1 MPEPRDEASR
11 PAVLSKVVGLA
22 SVPVTQT
29 SLAYGGLEDYDVFYP
44 DSAASGSTPNAT
56 MGWYATGRAD
66 AMTDISESFIKV
78 TGYYH
83 VKANLVVPSSSGDPV
98 VTYGVSA
105 TTPPFLSSALFNDV
119 QITLNGTV
127 AMQTQGDAQPYSS
140 LASVIRS
147 ESYSDRMT
155 GDYTKG
161 YILDNPG
168 TSNVTGVTSLTSAAI
183 PNTGGFDRQALYIGV
198 ATAAT
203 PGKDSTRQF
212 STTVRLADLGF
223 RCHSW
228 LPPNVQ
234 MRIRARRAKNN
245 FLIQGDATD
254 LENCAPADIAGAKSP
269 VFTITAANLYM
280 SRKRLDESALMSLNS
295 WWLSNNAKVPYTK
308 IQTSVN
314 FFSAATT
321 SITLNNQL
329 AGKTPDCVYAFLVG
343 QQAYKGDSAGADP
356 AFFLAPNAH
365 TAWLQVA
372 IQVGGGRTYPI
383 QPVVMQTSDG
393 ALLPYPSLDLAE
405 IYQMY
410 RATCNRAPFLKA
422 SDFTN
427 IQPIC
432 FQIGSRSD
440 GAWDLAEDTA
450 IAFKGT
456 LSAAMAKDYAL
467 ILVSFTDTVMS
478 FAASGQVVAY

>member
-29 SLAYGGLEDYDVFYP
+29 SLAYGGLEDYDIYYP
-44 DSAASGSTPNAT
+44 DSAASGAASDST

-78 TGYYH
+78 TGYYAI
-83 VKANLVVPSSSGDPV
+83 KA
-98 VTYGVSA
+98 A
-105 TTPPFLSSALFNDV
+105 TTVPTVGPPAIGVAATVPPFLALALFNDV

-127 AMQTQGDAQPYSS
+127 AFQTQGDAQPYAA

-147 ESYSDRMT
+147 EAYSERMVS
-155 GDYTKG
+155 DYEKG
-161 YILDNPG
+161 YILDDPG
-168 TSNVTGVTSLTSAAI
+168 LTNSTNITDNAGMVARRELFLAAAA
-183 PNTGGFDRQALYIGV
+183 G
-198 ATAAT
+198 TAQ
-203 PGKDSTRQF
+203 TRQF
-212 STTVRLADLGF
+212 SLTVRLADLGF

-234 MRIRARRAKNN
+234 MRIRARRAKDG
-245 FLIQGDATD
+245 FVIQGDVGE
-254 LENCAPADIAGAKSP
+254 LGLCAPGPPLSTTVP
-269 VFTITAANLYM
+269 TLVFSNANLYM
-280 SRKRLDESALMSLNS
+280 SRKKLDESALMSLNS
-295 WWLSNNAKVPYTK
+295 WWLSNNAKVSYTK

-314 FFSAATT
+314 FFTAATT

-329 AGKTPDCVYAFLVG
+329 AGKTPDCVYAFLIG
-343 QQAYKGDSAGADP
+343 QTAYKGLSTGTSP
-356 AFFLAPNAH
+356 TFLLTPSNT
-365 TAWLQVA
+365 TAWVQAA
-372 IQVGGGRTYPI
+372 IQVGGGRTYPV
-383 QPVVMQTSDG
+383 QPLVQQPAAG
-393 ALLPYPSLDLAE
+393 GPLPISSYDMAE

-410 RATCNRAPFLKA
+410 RATCNRSPFLKS

-427 IQPIC
+427 ITPLC

-456 LSAAMAKDYAL
+456 LNKVQAADYAL
-467 ILVSFTDTVMS
+467 VLVSFTETVMS